1 MEALLC
7 FSEYRSHTQER
18 GAFKLLTMKKKRTI
32 QRVIARVGIRCDR
45 EEN

>member
-7 FSEYRSHTQER
+7 FSEHRSHTQGRE
-18 GAFKLLTMKKKRTI
+18 AFKQRTMKKQRTM
-32 QRVIARVGIRCDR
+32 QRVIARVGTRCDR